1 MRQPFAA
8 LQRIPLVKDVNLFED
23 EKRPQ
28 ASNACHKPMLR
39 IAKWTAQSMAP
50 AHEVIM
56 SNAPIAIIGTG
67 IAGLSAAR
75 TLHDAGQAVQ
85 LFDKSRRSGGRMASK
100 TIGSGTLDL
109 GTQYFTARD
118 RRFTEIVH
126 QWQADGW
133 ADQWSPSLFQS
144 RDGQLSPSTD
154 EQLRWVGT
162 PTMSAITQG
171 LLDDLPVTFSCRI
184 TEVFR
189 GEEFWTLV
197 DATGASHGPFSQ
209 VIIAVP
215 APQAAALLAAAPK
228 LAAVAASVAM
238 EPTWAVA
245 LGFATPLETSV
256 EGCFVR
262 DDALDWIARDHSKP
276 GRDGSLDTWVLHA
289 SSQWSRQHIDLSRE
303 AVIELLHGA
312 FAELIDC
319 VVPAPAFTLA
329 HRWLYARPTQ
339 PHEWSALA
347 DPGLGLYACGD
358 WCLSGRV
365 EGAWLSGQEVA
376 RKLLENL

>member
-1 MRQPFAA
+1 
-8 LQRIPLVKDVNLFED
+8 
-23 EKRPQ
+23 
-28 ASNACHKPMLR
+28 
-39 IAKWTAQSMAP
+39 
-50 AHEVIM
+50 M
-56 SNAPIAIIGTG
+56 SDTPIAIIGTG

-75 TLHDAGQAVQ
+75 TLHDAGHAVH
-85 LFDKSRRSGGRMASK
+85 LFDKSRSSGGRMSSK
-100 TIGSGTLDL
+100 TVGEDALDL
-109 GTQYFTARD
+109 GAQYFTSRD
-118 RRFTEIVH
+118 RRFSEAVR

-133 ADQWSPSLFQS
+133 ADHWSPNLFQTA
-144 RDGQLSPSTD
+144 DGQLAPSAD

-162 PTMSAITQG
+162 PTMGAIAQG

-189 GEEFWTLV
+189 GETFWTLV
-197 DATGASHGPFSQ
+197 DANGANHGPFSQ

-215 APQAAALLAAAPK
+215 APQAATLLAAAPK
-228 LAAVAASVAM
+228 LASVAASVVM

-245 LGFATPLETSV
+245 LGFSTPLETRL
-256 EGCFVR
+256 EACFVR
-262 DDALDWIARDHSKP
+262 DEALDWIARDRSKP
-276 GRDGSLDTWVLHA
+276 GRESGFDTWVLHA

-303 AVIELLHGA
+303 AVTEHLHGA

-329 HRWLYARPTQ
+329 HRWLYARPSQ
-339 PHEWSALA
+339 SHEWGVLA

-365 EGAWLSGQEVA
+365 EGAWLSGQEAA
-376 RKLLENL
+376 RKLIANL